1 MVRDLKCWR
10 AIALA
15 GVFAWSI
22 ARWEQGLGTGEVVR
36 LRVVCLRVAG
46 LVLGLRLSSF
56 LLLLLAGGELGY
68 IASLAGGVGSGKFND
83 PRPLLGRG
91 YL

>member
-1 MVRDLKCWR
+1 MLLLLLAYSLGPSLGGNR
-10 AIALA
+10 A
-15 GVFAWSI
+15 
-22 ARWEQGLGTGEVVR
+22 WEQGLGTGEVVR